1 MHLIQTDA
9 AVSNSLT
16 LDEVIARLSQRKTV
30 EGVLTIGTTSGDK
43 LTPASDYDLVIVLSA
58 LPEGLEP
65 YGVTYID
72 NRLTDLLFVT
82 TAQLDKIRALEVP
95 LDSWVWLGRII
106 AWFGAGHIAFDRNG
120 QLQQIQDKVRAQP
133 HLKPLDKDA
142 RAGWWRVNY
151 NLTQTLRMLASD
163 DPVYLITAELRM
175 ALYGPADLL
184 FNYFDI
190 RNLTWHG
197 DKEAV
202 RYLMAHDPTYLAR
215 FQAFI
220 SESDLVTKAEL
231 YKELAAHT
239 VAPVGDL
246 WPQDITALAVKQG
259 SDPES
264 QREALS
270 FWEALSGG

>member
-1 MHLIQTDA
+1 MIQPDLA
-9 AVSNSLT
+9 ASNSLT
-16 LDEVIARLSQRKTV
+16 LNEVIARLSQHRAV
-30 EGVLTIGTTSGDK
+30 EGLLTIGTTSGDK

-82 TAQLDKIRALEVP
+82 AAQLDEMRALEAP
-95 LDSWVWLGRII
+95 IDSWVWLGRIVL
-106 AWFGAGHIAFDRNG
+106 WFKAGHIVFDRDG
-120 QLQQIQDKVRAQP
+120 LLQQIQDKVRAQP
-133 HLKPLDKDA
+133 TLKPLDKDG

-151 NLTQTLRMLASD
+151 NLAQTLRMLTSD
-163 DPVYLITAELRM
+163 DPIYLIAAELRM

-184 FNYFDI
+184 FAYFDI
-190 RNLTWHG
+190 RNLTWQG

-202 RYLMAHDPTYLAR
+202 RYLIAHDPSYLAR
-215 FQAFI
+215 FQTFI
-220 SESDLVTKAEL
+220 SESDPATKAAR
-231 YKELAAHT
+231 YKELAGRT

-246 WPQDITALAVKQG
+246 WPQGITALAVDQR
-259 SDPES
+259 SAPEA

-270 FWEALSGG
+270 FWDALIEG

>member
-1 MHLIQTDA
+1 MIQTDLA
-9 AVSNSLT
+9 ASNSLT

-43 LTPASDYDLVIVLSA
+43 LTPASDYDLVIVLSE
-58 LPEGLEP
+58 LPEGLEL

-82 TAQLDKIRALEVP
+82 GAQLDEIRALEAP
-95 LDSWVWLGRII
+95 IDSWVWLGRIV
-106 AWFGAGHIAFDRNG
+106 AWFEAGHIVFDRDG
-120 QLQQIQDKVRAQP
+120 RLQQIQNQVRAQP
-133 HLKPLDKDA
+133 ALKPLDKVG

-151 NLTQTLRMLASD
+151 NLAQTLRLLASD
-163 DPVYLITAELRM
+163 DPVYLIAAELRM
-175 ALYGPADLL
+175 ALYGPPDLL

-202 RYLMAHDPTYLAR
+202 RYLMAHDPVYLAQ
-215 FQAFI
+215 FQALI
-220 SESDLVTKAEL
+220 SESDPATKAAL
-231 YKELAAHT
+231 YKELTART
-239 VAPVGDL
+239 VAPVGNV
-246 WPQDITALAVKQG
+246 WAQGITALAVAQG

-264 QREALS
+264 QREALN
-270 FWEALSGG
+270 FWDALAGG